1 MRVARWW
8 DAVAGATCYW
18 LNNDIAY
25 DRMRRFDLKRLAAIF
40 SLRNTFRLPG
50 RLRLELGGSFTTRRL
65 GEAIEVCEPTGCV
78 DVALSRKFLGDRLEA
93 SLGVSDLFWTSN
105 WDSTSRYEGFY
116 LYNWGKWE
124 SRQVKFNLTYRFGAP
139 AGRERRSDRDLEELN
154 RL

>member
-1 MRVARWW
+1 M
-8 DAVAGATCYW
+8 
-18 LNNDIAY
+18 
-25 DRMRRFDLKRLAAIF
+25 
-40 SLRNTFRLPG
+40 
-50 RLRLELGGSFTTRRL
+50 
-65 GEAIEVCEPTGCV
+65 CEPTGSV

-124 SRQVKFNLTYRFGAP
+124 SRQGKFNLTYRFGAP
-139 AGRERRSDRDLEELN
+139 AGRERRSGRDLDELN